1 MQTFGDAASA
11 SSSAS
16 IPASV
21 KVLPF
26 LRPGKLTV
34 PVRPT
39 PWPAEGVE
47 AAGRLG
53 AEPEAEA
60 PTLCPTL
67 VPTLLPAT
75 QPAPPR
81 SSLSPSAALE
91 HDARS
96 ALTSLQLLTG
106 LLAEPGVLPADHAQY
121 VEGLEATTRSLGQLI
136 TDFAQLC
143 AESHSPHPSRE
154 PAPEHAAK
162 QVPEHVP
169 KRVPTSKTDLKPRPT
184 PAFSPAPRQASKPV
198 SEALAAAT
206 PLLRAIAGPRVAVHV
221 SSETKLPAL
230 AIPEDALERV
240 FTNLVK
246 NAAEAMPTGGTVTI
260 TARRALS
267 RSAPAVLIH
276 VSDNGPGIPSLAL
289 GRIFEPGFSSK
300 NNGSVCGLGLA
311 IVRQLVEASGGEV
324 RVASTRRRGTTRGGT
339 TFELRLPTRPSPS
352 KERESVLP

>member
-106 LLAEPGVLPADHAQY
+106 LLAEPGVLPADQRPVRRRPGGYDPVPRPAHHRLRPTLRGEPQPPSLTRASSRARR
-121 VEGLEATTRSLGQLI
+121 EASSGARSEARS
-136 TDFAQLC
+136 DVKNRSKA
-143 AESHSPHPSRE
+143 
-154 PAPEHAAK
+154 
-162 QVPEHVP
+162 
-169 KRVPTSKTDLKPRPT
+169 KTDSSLLPRP
-184 PAFSPAPRQASKPV
+184 P
-198 SEALAAAT
+198 
-206 PLLRAIAGPRVAVHV
+206 
-221 SSETKLPAL
+221 
-230 AIPEDALERV
+230 
-240 FTNLVK
+240 
-246 NAAEAMPTGGTVTI
+246 
-260 TARRALS
+260 
-267 RSAPAVLIH
+267 
-276 VSDNGPGIPSLAL
+276 
-289 GRIFEPGFSSK
+289 PGF
-300 NNGSVCGLGLA
+300 
-311 IVRQLVEASGGEV
+311 
-324 RVASTRRRGTTRGGT
+324 
-339 TFELRLPTRPSPS
+339 
-352 KERESVLP
+352 